1 MKGLPFALSVLA
13 VMAAINTGTISSA
26 TAAEQ
31 GVGVPVA
38 AQSTPFPVYSGPVVA
53 EGAPCAPTMKDGRTP
68 HYTWTAGYVQKARW
82 EYHWACVL

>member
-1 MKGLPFALSVLA
+1 MKRLAFALSALA
-13 VMAAINTGTISSA
+13 VMAAIDTGTISSA

-31 GVGVPVA
+31 GASAPVA
-38 AQSTPFPVYSGPVVA
+38 ASAPFPVYPGRVVA

>member
-1 MKGLPFALSVLA
+1 MKGLAFALSA
-13 VMAAINTGTISSA
+13 VAFMAAINTGTISSA
-26 TAAEQ
+26 AAAEQ
-31 GVGVPVA
+31 GVVGAPVA
-38 AQSTPFPVYSGPVVA
+38 ASAPFPVYPGRVVA